1 MKSIDNIKIK
11 SDSTIYQA
19 LKIINNGSMK
29 IAVVV
34 NNEELVIGIVSDGDI
49 RRALLNEFN
58 LDSSIEFIIT
68 KNPTKVKIGTAK
80 DEIIKI
86 ANSKRVNQIL
96 IVDDCDKVVGI
107 EDVQDLITLDI
118 KTKKVVL
125 MVGGLGKRLRPL
137 TESTPKP
144 MLIINNKPILQ
155 IIIEQ
160 FRNYGYKDII
170 MCLNYKSNII
180 KDFFGDGSDFGVNI
194 EYVIESKRLGTAGAL
209 SLLKSTITDSF
220 FVMNGDIIT
229 SLNFEHLENFHL
241 NKKSMA
247 TMCVKQYDFEIPYGV
262 VNIVDEKIKSIE
274 EKPLKSFSVNAGI
287 YILNPETLEYIPN
300 DKFFDMPMLFK
311 LLISKNHTVN
321 SFQLRQHWIDIGD
334 INEYNKANQKF

>member
-34 NNEELVIGIVSDGDI
+34 DNEELVIGIVSDGDI

-58 LDSSIEFIIT
+58 LDSSIESIIT
-68 KNPTKVKIGTAK
+68 KNPTKVKIGTTK

-144 MLIINNKPILQ
+144 MLIIDNKPILQ

-209 SLLKSTITDSF
+209 SLLKNIITDSF

-287 YILNPETLEYIPN
+287 YMLNPETLEYIPN

>member
-1 MKSIDNIKIK
+1 
-11 SDSTIYQA
+11 
-19 LKIINNGSMK
+19 
-29 IAVVV
+29 
-34 NNEELVIGIVSDGDI
+34 
-49 RRALLNEFN
+49 
-58 LDSSIEFIIT
+58 
-68 KNPTKVKIGTAK
+68 
-80 DEIIKI
+80 
-86 ANSKRVNQIL
+86 
-96 IVDDCDKVVGI
+96 
-107 EDVQDLITLDI
+107 
-118 KTKKVVL
+118 

-144 MLIINNKPILQ
+144 MLIIDNKPILQ

-209 SLLKSTITDSF
+209 SLLKNIITDSF

-287 YILNPETLEYIPN
+287 YMLNPETLEYIPN

-321 SFQLRQHWIDIGD
+321 SFH
-334 INEYNKANQKF
+334 

>member
-1 MKSIDNIKIK
+1 M
-11 SDSTIYQA
+11 
-19 LKIINNGSMK
+19 
-29 IAVVV
+29 
-34 NNEELVIGIVSDGDI
+34 
-49 RRALLNEFN
+49 
-58 LDSSIEFIIT
+58 
-68 KNPTKVKIGTAK
+68 
-80 DEIIKI
+80 
-86 ANSKRVNQIL
+86 
-96 IVDDCDKVVGI
+96 VGI

-144 MLIINNKPILQ
+144 MLIIDNKPILQ

-209 SLLKSTITDSF
+209 SLLKNIITDSF

-274 EKPLKSFSVNAGI
+274 EKA
-287 YILNPETLEYIPN
+287 
-300 DKFFDMPMLFK
+300 FK
-311 LLISKNHTVN
+311 E
-321 SFQLRQHWIDIGD
+321 F
-334 INEYNKANQKF
+334 

>member
-68 KNPTKVKIGTAK
+68 KNPTKVKIGTTK

-209 SLLKSTITDSF
+209 SLLKNTITDSF

-287 YILNPETLEYIPN
+287 YMLNPETLEYIPN

-334 INEYNKANQKF
+334 IKEYNKANQKF